1 MLRGGLS
8 KSEMDQMDV
17 TLFWRLY
24 IFDTYL
30 EPQSPQFKDMQNA
43 MLQYSMY
50 MTSQGMTRDAAKKIK
65 PSQFQLIKEE
75 KIFKTK
81 EELAEIARKKE
92 EERKAAMFSMFDP
105 ALLEQL
111 KSATNNEV

>member
-1 MLRGGLS
+1 
-8 KSEMDQMDV
+8 MDNMPI
-17 TLFWRLY
+17 TLFWKLY

-50 MTSQGMTRDAAKKIK
+50 MTSPNMNRECAKKIK
-65 PSQFQLIKEE
+65 PSQFQLIRDE
-75 KIFKTK
+75 KMFKTK
-81 EELAEIARKKE
+81 EELEEISRKKE
-92 EERKAAMFSMFDP
+92 EERKAAMMSMFDP

-111 KSATNNEV
+111 KSAK

>member
-1 MLRGGLS
+1 MLRGGMS
-8 KSEMDQMDV
+8 KNEMDDMPISM
-17 TLFWRLY
+17 FWKLY

-30 EPQSPQFKDMQNA
+30 EPQSPQFQDMQNA

-50 MTSQGMTRDAAKKIK
+50 MTCQGMTRDAAKKIK

-75 KIFKTK
+75 KVFKTK
-81 EELAEIARKKE
+81 EELAEIERKKE

-105 ALLEQL
+105 VLLEQL

>member
-8 KSEMDQMDV
+8 KSEMDNMPV
-17 TLFWRLY
+17 TMFYRLY

-43 MLQYSMY
+43 MLQYTLY
-50 MTSQGMTRDAAKKIK
+50 MSSPGMTREAAKKIK

-75 KIFKTK
+75 KVFKTR
-81 EELAEIARKKE
+81 EELEEIERKKE
-92 EERKAAMFSMFDP
+92 EERKAAIMSMFDP
-105 ALLEQL
+105 ALLERL
-111 KSATNNEV
+111 KGGK

>member
-1 MLRGGLS
+1 
-8 KSEMDQMDV
+8 MDNMPI
-17 TLFWRLY
+17 TMFWSLH

-50 MTSQGMTRDAAKKIK
+50 MTSNGMTRETAKNLK
-65 PSQFQLIKEE
+65 PSQFQLIKDE

-81 EELAEIARKKE
+81 EELEAIERQRE

-105 ALLEQL
+105 AKLEEL
-111 KSATNNEV
+111 RAIVG